1 MMDRDAIRAFVARD
15 RERVAALKRDH
26 HAGRHRASRGA
37 SGLEAA
43 QALRDHVRKVRPDWP
58 TARDR
63 DEDFAHHVA
72 LKRRID
78 RAAHAFAAL

>member
-1 MMDRDAIRAFVARD
+1 MDKNAIRAFVARD
-15 RERVAALKRDH
+15 RDRVASLKRDH
-26 HAGRHRASRGA
+26 HAQRHRASHGT

-43 QALRDHVRKVRPDWP
+43 RALREHARRVRPDWP

-63 DEDFAHHVA
+63 DEDLSHHLA

-78 RAAHAFAAL
+78 RAAHAFAPR

>member
-1 MMDRDAIRAFVARD
+1 MDREALRAFVRRD
-15 RERVAALKRDH
+15 RDRVAALKRDY
-26 HAGRHRASRGA
+26 HASRYRASGGQ

-43 QALRDHVRKVRPDWP
+43 RVLREHARKVRPDWP

-63 DEDFAHHVA
+63 NEDLAHHVA

-78 RAAHAFAAL
+78 RAAHALGAR

>member
-1 MMDRDAIRAFVARD
+1 MDRDAIRAFVERD
-15 RERVAALKRDH
+15 RDRVAALKRDH
-26 HAGRHRASRGA
+26 HARQYRASRGI

-43 QALRDHVRKVRPDWP
+43 RVLREHARKVRPDWP

-63 DEDFAHHVA
+63 DEDLAHHVT

-78 RAAHAFAAL
+78 RAAHAFSAR

>member
-1 MMDRDAIRAFVARD
+1 MDRDAVRAFIARD
-15 RERVAALKRDH
+15 RDRVAALKRDH
-26 HAGRHRASRGA
+26 HAGRFRASGGK

-43 QALRDHVRKVRPDWP
+43 RELREHARKVRPDWP

-63 DEDFAHHVA
+63 EADLAHHVA

-78 RAAHAFAAL
+78 RAAHAFSTR